1 MHPSHLQSISF
12 LTLYYDCRQAT
23 MSPLVDEIVEWNRNI
38 LGQVLTRG
46 GIPKNWYRT

>member
-23 MSPLVDEIVEWNRNI
+23 MSPLVDEVVEWNRNI
-38 LGQVLTRG
+38 
-46 GIPKNWYRT
+46 